1 MNGIDLQ
8 DYEENVKKMNVVMD
22 SATVTAITSLLQ
34 DAQVIDIPKKSKVG
48 HRECLLKGF
57 KEYILL
63 GRIGMRSIS
72 PAHARRGFL
81 FRPLYKH
88 LSPIPKKVHLGR
100 HERNS

>member
-22 SATVTAITSLLQ
+22 SATVTATTSLLQ
-34 DAQVIDIPKKSKVG
+34 DAQVIDIPKESKVG
-48 HRECLLKGF
+48 QRECLLRGF

-72 PAHARRGFL
+72 PTHARRGFL
-81 FRPLYKH
+81 YRLLYIH
-88 LSPIPKKVHLGR
+88 LSSIPKKFSLG
-100 HERNS
+100 